1 MSLYTGFNYVTRE
14 KVVDIGDIEIT
25 ADKNHTASWSP
36 FIGIGVMVIGGV
48 VFLYGKKK
56 WYMPIWLVFKKIKYF
71 KTKSIS
77 LNYWKFFAVNINA
90 YISGLSTSLQSTT
103 IKTFTFYVF

>member
-1 MSLYTGFNYVTRE
+1 MDKIYITNQERIKTMNAKTIGLIILIIGLLMSLYTGFNYVTRE

-56 WYMPIWLVFKKIKYF
+56 
-71 KTKSIS
+71 
-77 LNYWKFFAVNINA
+77 
-90 YISGLSTSLQSTT
+90 
-103 IKTFTFYVF
+103 

>member
-1 MSLYTGFNYVTRE
+1 MNAKTIGLTILIIGLLMSLYTGFNYVTRE

-56 WYMPIWLVFKKIKYF
+56 
-71 KTKSIS
+71 
-77 LNYWKFFAVNINA
+77 
-90 YISGLSTSLQSTT
+90 
-103 IKTFTFYVF
+103 